1 MKEEEKEEISPN
13 IETFNQNEEEK
24 PEILPNVEI
33 LDRMEEENSILYSK
47 SIEQSIAGAK
57 KNKGC
62 YFPSAHLILLI
73 LELIIF
79 ILTYIIPK
87 GKYNCIKYFE
97 EGDKFII
104 YAYNT
109 TDTPLEIVKPATQET
124 LNECGITI
132 PLSNF
137 KKGYVKDDVAIP
149 NSYKRLPEVKN
160 IPFYNV
166 LKYPILGLIDCADI
180 AFFLMMIAG
189 CLNVL
194 IEMKSFLAAMETLSR
209 CGKNSGIILLVLV
222 YFILSIGG
230 SALGFEEQILAFYPA
245 LMPAYIRCGIDG
257 ALATAS
263 IYFGSIVGNMFSTIN
278 PFGTVIGSY
287 LAGINFMD
295 GIIFRVVAFVLGD
308 AMVIGY
314 FVFYHVSVSKH
325 PKKSAV
331 YGIRRVIRNKVL
343 GDEKEEDE
351 EKNLENI
358 KENENDDIK
367 NKENKKGNDTSLND
381 VDNLE
386 NLNKEKVNIK
396 QVEFTCVQK
405 ISLIL
410 FLLAFVVMIVGV
422 TVLKWWFEEMGTV
435 FFILG
440 IILIIL
446 ARRGETEG
454 IEIFAKGA
462 GDFVNIILIVG
473 IARGINITL
482 SQGLIEDTVLHALSG
497 LVKGI
502 SKIAFAIII
511 LFAYMILGFFIQN
524 GTGLAVLSIP
534 VFAPLCDQ
542 VHCSKNVLINAF
554 MYGQNIIE
562 FVSPTG
568 LSLIVSQ
575 IVGMSYKHWL
585 KFVWKIMIPLFIY
598 LIILVILD
606 SVLEK

>member
-13 IETFNQNEEEK
+13 IDVLNQKEEDKEEIIPNIELLNQMEEK
-24 PEILPNVEI
+24 
-33 LDRMEEENSILYSK
+33 NSIYYSK
-47 SIEQSIAGAK
+47 SIEQSIIEAK
-57 KNKGC
+57 KNKSC

-73 LELIIF
+73 LEVIIF
-79 ILTYIIPK
+79 SLTYIIPK

-109 TDTPLEIVKPATQET
+109 TRTPIEITKPATQEV
-124 LNECGITI
+124 LNEYNITI
-132 PLSNF
+132 PLENF
-137 KKGYVKDDVAIP
+137 KKGYVKEDVAIP

-189 CLNVL
+189 CLNIL
-194 IEMKSFLAAMETLSR
+194 IEMKSFLAAMEALSR
-209 CGKNSGIILLVLV
+209 CGKNSGIILLILV
-222 YFILSIGG
+222 YFILSVGG

-257 ALATAS
+257 ALAAAS

-287 LAGINFMD
+287 LAGINFMN
-295 GIIFRVVAFVLGD
+295 GIVFRVVAFIIGD
-308 AMVIGY
+308 GMVIGY
-314 FVFYHVSVSKH
+314 FIFYHIRVTKY
-325 PKKSAV
+325 PKESAV
-331 YGIRRVIRNKVL
+331 YGIRRIIRSKVL
-343 GDEKEEDE
+343 GNEE
-351 EKNLENI
+351 
-358 KENENDDIK
+358 ENDDEKNVDNQKENDDEK
-367 NKENKKGNDTSLND
+367 NKDNKKGNDTSLNE
-381 VDNLE
+381 VDNVD
-386 NLNKEKVNIK
+386 NEKVNLK
-396 QVEFTCVQK
+396 KVEFTCIQK
-405 ISLIL
+405 ISLLL
-410 FLLAFVVMIVGV
+410 FLLAFIVMIVGV

-435 FFILG
+435 FFVLG

-446 ARRGETEG
+446 ARRGEIEG

-462 GDFVNIILIVG
+462 GDFVSIILIVG

-482 SQGLIEDTVLHALSG
+482 SQGLIEDTVLYALSG

-554 MYGQNIIE
+554 MYGQNVIE
-562 FVSPTG
+562 FISPTG

-585 KFVWKIMIPLFIY
+585 KFVWKIMIPLFIL
-598 LIILVILD
+598 LIILVIVD

>member
-13 IETFNQNEEEK
+13 IETLKQNEEEK
-24 PEILPNVEI
+24 PEISPNTEI
-33 LDRMEEENSILYSK
+33 LDRMEEDNSILYSK
-47 SIEQSIAGAK
+47 SVEQSIIDAK
-57 KNKGC
+57 KNKSC
-62 YFPSAHLILLI
+62 YFPSAHLILLF

-87 GKYNCIKYFE
+87 GKFNCIKYFA

-109 TDTPLEIVKPATQET
+109 TNTPIEIIKPATQET
-124 LNECGITI
+124 LNECNITI
-132 PLSNF
+132 PLTNF

-222 YFILSIGG
+222 YFILSVGG

-287 LAGINFMD
+287 LAGVNFMD

-314 FVFYHVSVSKH
+314 FIYYHISVSKY
-325 PKKSAV
+325 PKNSAV

-343 GDEKEEDE
+343 GDEKEEE
-351 EKNLENI
+351 LKNLEDI
-358 KENENDDIK
+358 KENENDK
-367 NKENKKGNDTSLND
+367 NKIKDNIRGNDTSLNN
-381 VDNLE
+381 VDI
-386 NLNKEKVNIK
+386 LNNEKIKLK

-473 IARGINITL
+473 IARGINLTL

-497 LVKGI
+497 LVNGI